1 MNFDDPI
8 GQAFLQLYIPLPR
21 QGPGSAAATRA
32 VLELVPELPAAPRII
47 DAGCGSGASTLVLA
61 EALPS
66 ASIVAVDV
74 LDLLL
79 ERLATASKA
88 AGVDARV
95 EVRRES
101 MLDVQEP
108 TGSVD
113 LIWCEGA
120 IYTFGIERA
129 LRTWRPLLRPNG
141 CVVFSDACWWE
152 RERSPE
158 LVEFW
163 AANYPDMRDEADVLA
178 LLEPLGFTPVAT
190 RRLEREGWLT
200 DYYEPLARRC
210 AELRPRADP
219 ILAQVIANAEAEIA
233 SFQANQDQC
242 GYTFFVAQR
251 GPG

>member
-1 MNFDDPI
+1 MNFEDPV
-8 GQAFLQLYIPLPR
+8 GQAFFQLYIPLPR
-21 QGPGSAAATRA
+21 QGPGSVAATRA
-32 VLELVPELPAAPRII
+32 ALELVPDLPAAPRII

-66 ASIVAVDV
+66 ASIVAIDV
-74 LDLLL
+74 VEVLL

-88 AGVDARV
+88 AGFDARV

-101 MLDVQEP
+101 MLDMQEP
-108 TGSVD
+108 PGSID

-120 IYTFGIERA
+120 IYTFGVERA
-129 LRTWRPLLRPNG
+129 LRTWRPLLRPRG
-141 CVVFSDACWWE
+141 CVVFSEACWWT
-152 RERSPE
+152 RERAPE

-163 AANYPDMRDEADVLA
+163 AEAYPDMHDEAAVLA
-178 LLEPLGFTPVAT
+178 LLEPLGFTAVAT
-190 RRLEREGWLT
+190 RRLEREAWLT

-210 AELRPRADP
+210 AELRAHADP
-219 ILAQVIANAEAEIA
+219 ILAQVITKAEAEIA
-233 SFQANQDQC
+233 SFRANQDQC

>member
-1 MNFDDPI
+1 MSFDDPI
-8 GQAFLQLYIPLPR
+8 GQAFLQLYVPLPR
-21 QGPGSAAATRA
+21 QGPGSASATRA
-32 VLELVPELPAAPRII
+32 VLELVPELPAAPRIL
-47 DAGCGSGASTLVLA
+47 DAGCGSGGSTLVLA
-61 EALPS
+61 QALPS

-74 LDLLL
+74 LDVLL

-88 AGVDARV
+88 AGFDARV
-95 EVRRES
+95 DVRRES

-108 TGSVD
+108 PESID

-129 LRTWRPLLRPNG
+129 LRTWRPLLGPG
-141 CVVFSDACWWE
+141 ACVVFSDACWWQ
-152 RERSPE
+152 RERSPA

-163 AANYPDMRDEADVLA
+163 AENYPDMRDEAEVLA
-178 LLEPLGFTPVAT
+178 LFEPLGFTGVAT

-210 AELRPRADP
+210 DELRPHADP
-219 ILAQVIANAEAEIA
+219 ILAQVIANAKAEIA
-233 SFQANQDQC
+233 SFAANQDQC

-251 GPG
+251 SPG